1 MHESEGAQIGHGLRI
16 VALLQRKWTLHILW
30 AMQTGPV
37 RLSTLKRLWPAASK
51 KALRAGLRDLEQ
63 AKLIVRHD
71 LSTSVLHV
79 EYEVVQDLKE
89 TIFSVLGKI
98 VSLENRL
105 QPENSEPEE
114 TLLKGPYGM
123 TLSKP
128 PIDIRR
134 RYTLQHQCLLH
145 DVASSAAAT
154 QLIP

>member
-16 VALLQRKWTLHILW
+16 VELLQRKWTLHILW

-37 RLSTLKRLWPAASK
+37 RVSTLKRLWPSASK

-79 EYEVVQDLKE
+79 EYEVVQDLRE
-89 TIFSVLGKI
+89 TVFSVLAKI
-98 VSLENRL
+98 ADFGESLATGE
-105 QPENSEPEE
+105 QQPEE
-114 TLLKGPYGM
+114 TLLKGPCG
-123 TLSKP
+123 
-128 PIDIRR
+128 I
-134 RYTLQHQCLLH
+134 
-145 DVASSAAAT
+145 ASSAAAT